1 MKIAKGSYVG
11 FFTVTNTKF
20 VLTPVTMQ
28 PSFATRRKARKVGQ
42 EEEEEEENMTLEP
55 TTVGR
60 SGDEQGQKHIQLEG
74 IAF

>member
-1 MKIAKGSYVG
+1 
-11 FFTVTNTKF
+11 
-20 VLTPVTMQ
+20 MQ

-42 EEEEEEENMTLEP
+42 EEEEENMTLEP
-55 TTVGR
+55 TTIGR